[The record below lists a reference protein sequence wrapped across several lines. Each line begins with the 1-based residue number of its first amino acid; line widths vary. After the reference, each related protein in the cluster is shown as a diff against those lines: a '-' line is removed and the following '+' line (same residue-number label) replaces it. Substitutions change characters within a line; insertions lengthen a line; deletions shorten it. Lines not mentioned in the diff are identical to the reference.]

1 MVLSSQ
7 TYIGL
12 SQGTKKMT
20 LSKDE
25 HRKSLSE
32 RESRILSD
40 LSFRGKAIFVPADL
54 EPYEIDV
61 KRFLLRLRR
70 KGWIAWIKRGLYV
83 IAPLEA
89 GAEGAM
95 KHTVHG
101 FVLASHM
108 VSPSYVGFWS
118 ALNYHGMSE
127 ATPPAVY
134 VAARAPVA
142 SRTIFDIPFVFVT
155 LRPWKMFGTERV
167 LIEREG
173 VAVSDPEKT
182 VVDCLDHPEH
192 AGGVLHLADV
202 LREEFDRLDFDRLLR
217 YAKRMRNTTILKRLG
232 YLLEAQSKGDEAR
245 RVGRHRLGEGYSKL
259 DPKLPARGPT
269 NERWKLRVNV
279 NVDREV

>member
-1 MVLSSQ
+1 MTSSKNKHRM
-7 TYIGL
+7 GL
-12 SQGTKKMT
+12 SEK
-20 LSKDE
+20 
-25 HRKSLSE
+25 
-32 RESRILSD
+32 ESQILSD
-40 LSFRGKAIFVPADL
+40 LSFRGKAIFAPADL
-54 EPYEIDV
+54 EPYGIDV
-61 KRFLLRLRR
+61 KRFLQRLRR

-101 FVLASHM
+101 FMLASHL

-134 VAARAPVA
+134 VATRAPVA

-155 LRPWKMFGTERV
+155 LRPWKMFGTERIM
-167 LIEREG
+167 IEREG
-173 VAVSDPEKT
+173 VAISDPEKT

-192 AGGVLHLADV
+192 AGGILHVAGV
-202 LREEFDRLDFDRLLR
+202 LRGEFRRLDFDRLLR
-217 YAKRMRNTTILKRLG
+217 YGGRMRNTTILKRLG
-232 YLLEAQSKGDEAR
+232 YLLEAQGRGDAAR
-245 RVGRHRLGEGYSKL
+245 RIGRHRLGEGYSKL
-259 DPKLPARGPT
+259 DPKFPTAGPT

-279 NVDREV
+279 SVGREM